1 MKKKYPDFPNYSAFR
16 RRLMLVTGILW
27 LGVTTLIAQNTFQY
41 TGTVSD
47 KTGETLPGVSVVVK
61 GTVNGAATDIQ
72 GGYKITSTRS
82 TEILVFSFV
91 GYVTQEIETP
101 AGIPLKVVLAS
112 SAVGLSELVVI
123 GYGTQKKSVVTGA
136 INLDAIKSRLNKLQ
150 NTQRTTVELWKPAPG
165 KHTIRLVPYKFNKEN
180 PFIELYFHYNI
191 NNKTYLSPMSFG
203 RPDPIVEFAD
213 KLKRMGD
220 KEDWKAAKK
229 MEPKLRTF
237 VPVLVR
243 GEEGEGVKFW
253 GFGKTVY
260 QEILGYMADAD
271 YGDITDPNEGRDI
284 TVEVV
289 SAEDSGTS
297 YPVTT
302 IRVKPKET
310 PLAVSKEDTDKYL
323 NNQKEITELYS
334 ELTYA
339 ELKNVLEGWLNPSA
353 ASEDEKSASAETLSS
368 TANNDDEA
376 PFDTTPSKPEVT
388 PAKKLDDVAS
398 AFDDL
403 FNS

>member
-1 MKKKYPDFPNYSAFR
+1 M
-16 RRLMLVTGILW
+16 
-27 LGVTTLIAQNTFQY
+27 
-41 TGTVSD
+41 
-47 KTGETLPGVSVVVK
+47 
-61 GTVNGAATDIQ
+61 
-72 GGYKITSTRS
+72 
-82 TEILVFSFV
+82 
-91 GYVTQEIETP
+91 
-101 AGIPLKVVLAS
+101 
-112 SAVGLSELVVI
+112 
-123 GYGTQKKSVVTGA
+123 A

-191 NNKTYLSPMSFG
+191 NNKSYLSPMSFG

-260 QEILGYMADAD
+260 QEILGYMADPD

-310 PLAVSKEDTDKYL
+310 PLAATKEETDKYL
-323 NNQKEITELYS
+323 TNQKEITELYS

-353 ASEDEKSASAETLSS
+353 TSDDEVSASAQTLSS
-368 TANNDDEA
+368 TAKADEA
-376 PFDTTPSKPEVT
+376 PFDVEPVKAAAPKAEAA
-388 PAKKLDDVAS
+388 PKKIDDVAA

-403 FNS
+403 FNN

>member
-1 MKKKYPDFPNYSAFR
+1 M
-16 RRLMLVTGILW
+16 
-27 LGVTTLIAQNTFQY
+27 
-41 TGTVSD
+41 
-47 KTGETLPGVSVVVK
+47 
-61 GTVNGAATDIQ
+61 
-72 GGYKITSTRS
+72 
-82 TEILVFSFV
+82 
-91 GYVTQEIETP
+91 
-101 AGIPLKVVLAS
+101 
-112 SAVGLSELVVI
+112 
-123 GYGTQKKSVVTGA
+123 A

-203 RPDPIVEFAD
+203 RPDPS
-213 KLKRMGD
+213 
-220 KEDWKAAKK
+220 
-229 MEPKLRTF
+229 
-237 VPVLVR
+237 
-243 GEEGEGVKFW
+243 
-253 GFGKTVY
+253 
-260 QEILGYMADAD
+260 YMADPD
-271 YGDITDPNEGRDI
+271 YGDITDPESGRDI

-310 PLAVSKEDTDKYL
+310 PLAATKAENDKFL
-323 NNQKEITELYS
+323 NEQKEITELYS

-353 ASEDEKSASAETLSS
+353 AASEDEKSVSAETLSS
-368 TANNDDEA
+368 TAKDEDEA
-376 PFDTTPSKPEVT
+376 PFDTTPSKPAAA
-388 PAKKLDDVAS
+388 PAKKLDDVAA